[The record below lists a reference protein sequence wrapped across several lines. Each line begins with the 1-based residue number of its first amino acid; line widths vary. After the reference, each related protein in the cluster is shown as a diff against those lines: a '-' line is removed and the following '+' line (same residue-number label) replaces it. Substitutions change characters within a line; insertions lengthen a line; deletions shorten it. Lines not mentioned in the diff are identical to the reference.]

1 MELEK
6 KKMSQ
11 NSLKIAFIGV
21 GGIAGNYRRSLKQL
35 QHPVA
40 AVCDINEDRAK
51 AIADEENATPY
62 INHQEMLQQGKPDV
76 VFTCIPPGAHTT
88 QVADS
93 AKSGAAVFVAKP
105 VAQDLATAQIACDAI
120 SVSGVI
126 NQVGYMARYSDI
138 TDKAKE
144 LVGDR
149 KLSMG
154 MGRFLARMGASHPW
168 WGKFEVSRG
177 QMVEQTTHVFDLIRY
192 FIGDVESVHA
202 FGIKDVSDGIADFE
216 ECTVCNLK
224 FKSGAVASIT
234 STCAA
239 RAHDHFATEL
249 VGDDIYLKLTHDNGL
264 RGQIAGESIDYNGS
278 EAGYFRQ
285 VEQFIKAVEAND
297 QNLVRSSYADAVK
310 TLAVTLAANR
320 SLETGQIEQVT
331 V

>member
-1 MELEK
+1 MK
-6 KKMSQ
+6 NMNR

-35 QHPVA
+35 QNSVA
-40 AVCDINEDRAK
+40 AVCDINTDRAK
-51 AIADEENATPY
+51 AIAEEENATPY
-62 INHQEMLQQGKPDV
+62 TDHQEMLQKEKPDV

-105 VAQDLATAQIACDAI
+105 VAQDLATAQIASEAI
-120 SVSGVI
+120 NDSGVI

-144 LVGDR
+144 LIGDR
-149 KLSMG
+149 KLTMG
-154 MGRFLARMGASHPW
+154 MGRFLARMGANHPW
-168 WGKFEVSRG
+168 WGKFDVSRG

-192 FIGDVESVHA
+192 FLGDVESVQA

-234 STCAA
+234 STCVA

-249 VGDDIYLKLTHDNGL
+249 VGDDIYLKLTHDLGL
-264 RGQIAGESIDYNGS
+264 RGQIGGEGIDFNGS

-297 QNLVRSSYADAVK
+297 QSLVRSSYEDAVK
-310 TLAVTLAANR
+310 SLAVTLAANR
-320 SLETGQIEQVT
+320 SLETGKIEQVE
-331 V
+331 